1 MHRLA
6 EHRLSISLLKNV
18 GLAYSLGL
26 VSWGKTLLLMCS
38 LRFQTNLQSNMWE
51 SA

>member
-6 EHRLSISLLKNV
+6 EHRLSTSLLKNV

-26 VSWGKTLLLMCS
+26 VS
-38 LRFQTNLQSNMWE
+38 
-51 SA
+51 